1 MILHGRVTVL
11 LYNVP
16 VDGLLR
22 RVFRILVNSGRPFL
36 RRVWLDPSP
45 SSMNIR
51 ILPELPPKIC
61 CLLRAELSKLS
72 RLNSERQNMASSGS
86 VY

>member
-36 RRVWLDPSP
+36 RRVWLDPP
-45 SSMNIR
+45 PTSMYIR
-51 ILPELPPKIC
+51 IMPEFSHKIC
-61 CLLRAELSKLS
+61 CLLRAKLSKLS